1 MDHDEKAS
9 ALVKMGGA
17 ASAASYSLTDLP
29 LNELVALVTL
39 IYVALQIGLLIP
51 KYWQMVGEWRKK

>member
-29 LNELVALVTL
+29 LNELVAMITFL
-39 IYVALQIGLLIP
+39 YVALQIGLLIP
-51 KYWQMVGEWRKK
+51 KYWQMIRDWIK